1 MQVHFE
7 AAQIEER
14 AASLAALHR
23 AAQQQ
28 QNLLKLAQ
36 ANKSSDQ
43 TNGSDALSS
52 TPPSHA
58 VAAIRHELLGRCRR
72 CYVEAVLSS
81 PSNLRYTHTDKDPT
95 ARQLPV

>member
-81 PSNLRYTHTDKDPT
+81 PSNLRYTHTDPT
-95 ARQLPV
+95 AQRLQD